1 MKKLIYLAICTLLL
15 PFLSQAQNSAQ
26 KAIDS
31 DALLKTPTGN
41 LYGNLCMPSNADTCT
56 LAIFISGSGPTD
68 RNSNNPYMKNNA
80 LKKLAHALAEKG
92 IASLRYDKRGIAE
105 SKSAGL
111 DEANLRFDMYVDDL
125 KAWIAQ
131 MRLDKR
137 FKKIVLIGHSEGAL
151 IGMLAANEADA
162 YVSLSGAGRTAD
174 SVIQMQLNTQH
185 ADFKN
190 KAYAMLDT
198 LRSGKHIINPDID
211 MMSLFRPSIQDYL
224 MSWMKYN
231 PQIEIKKLK
240 VPVLIVQGN
249 KDLQVTVEDSELLYR
264 AKPEAS
270 YKIIDNMNHVLFL
283 VESNDVSDNY
293 AAYSNSNLPVAE
305 DLVKE
310 ISEFILSL

>member
-1 MKKLIYLAICTLLL
+1 MKKIFIITIIAIIF
-15 PFLSQAQNSAQ
+15 PFTAHSQDTSV

-31 DALLKTPTGN
+31 DAMLKTPTGN
-41 LYGNLCMPSNADTCT
+41 LYGNLCMPSNKDTCT

-80 LKKLAHALAEKG
+80 LKKLAHALAENG

-105 SKSAGL
+105 SKSAGKE
-111 DEANLRFDMYVDDL
+111 EADLRFDMYVDDL
-125 KAWIAQ
+125 KAWITQ

-137 FKKIVLIGHSEGAL
+137 FKKIVLLGHSEGAL
-151 IGMLAANEADA
+151 IGMLAANEADG
-162 YVSLSGAGRTAD
+162 YVSMAGAGRSAD
-174 SVIQMQLNTQH
+174 SLIQIQLNTQH

-198 LRSGKHIINPDID
+198 LRSGKHIVNPDKD

-231 PQIEIKKLK
+231 PQTEIKKLK

-249 KDLQVTVEDSELLYR
+249 KDLQVSVEDSELLYR
-264 AKPEAS
+264 AKPDAR
-270 YKIIDNMNHVLFL
+270 YKIINNMNHVLFL
-283 VESNDVSDNY
+283 VEGDDVSDNY
-293 AAYSNSNLPVAE
+293 AAYSNSKLPVAE